1 MNEDFGKTKCV
12 ENESILHLRAQDDTS
27 WHPRQL
33 YVRLEGSN
41 IIDVVDE
48 GYDGPPAWA
57 RGNGIWP
64 VEIVITPAEYR
75 RWKPL
80 AAKRSEVES

>member
-1 MNEDFGKTKCV
+1 MS
-12 ENESILHLRAQDDTS
+12 ESILHLRATDNTYGN
-27 WHPRQL
+27 PRRL

-48 GYDGPPAWA
+48 GYDGPPTWA
-57 RGNGIWP
+57 RGRDGNWP
-64 VEIVITPAEYR
+64 IEIVITPEEYR

-80 AAKRSEVES
+80 QAKRSEVES